1 MATEYGTRLRAARKY
16 AKLTQLAASKKTGIP
31 QSTISTAERL
41 GNGSS
46 DTSVYA
52 QAYGVSAHWITT
64 GEGRMELNALE
75 RIAYQTHNL
84 QSAGNIAIAS
94 DKTTNYGNVDAT
106 RAFTGEVPVI
116 SWVQAG
122 AWQDIADT
130 FQPEDAERHLPIFK
144 GHSSKTYALKVRG
157 DSMTAP
163 YGKSYPAGCYV
174 IVDPEKRSPM
184 NGDRIIA
191 LTPGSKEATFK
202 VYKDEDG
209 RRWLAPLNSTH
220 PTIQEPFE
228 VLGTVIMKLEDE

>member
-1 MATEYGTRLRAARKY
+1 MATEYGSRLKKAREY
-16 AKLTQLAASKKTGIP
+16 AKLTQIEASKRTGIA

-46 DTSVYA
+46 DTPVYA
-52 QAYGVSAHWITT
+52 KAYGVSAHWLAT
-64 GEGRMELNALE
+64 GDGAMIKIESVTSPQGS
-75 RIAYQTHNL
+75 QK
-84 QSAGNIAIAS
+84 NI
-94 DKTTNYGNVDAT
+94 YGNVDAA
-106 RAFTGEVPVI
+106 RAFAGEVPVI

-122 AWQDIADT
+122 SWHEAADS
-130 FQPEDAERHLPIFK
+130 FQPGEADRFLPVVR
-144 GHSSKTYALKVRG
+144 GHSSSTYALKVRG

-174 IVDPEKRSPM
+174 IVDPEKRSPV

-220 PTIQEPFE
+220 QIILEPFE
-228 VLGTVIMKLEDE
+228 VLGTVIGKWEDE